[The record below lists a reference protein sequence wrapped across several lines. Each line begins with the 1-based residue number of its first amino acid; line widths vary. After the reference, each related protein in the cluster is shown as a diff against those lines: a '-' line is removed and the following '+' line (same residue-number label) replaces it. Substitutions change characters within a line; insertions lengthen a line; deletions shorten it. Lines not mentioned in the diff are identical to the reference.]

1 MLFHPYELAF
11 CGYSGSGKT
20 TLATT
25 VVRHLAGKHTVG
37 YYKHGCHHFDIDR
50 EGKDSDRAA
59 KAGASTVMV
68 SGPGKKAVISHAPPE
83 PVDFERF
90 AFSSCDILIIEG
102 LKELPIP
109 KIILVDE
116 ANRILERIEEGS
128 VSMVAALAVPDDRS
142 SYHLPSLPGVPV
154 IHRDDTAAIAAFV
167 ERHLMARAAASAP
180 LTGLVLAGGI
190 SSRMGTDKALIDY
203 HGTSQILHARSLL
216 APFCPEV
223 YLSCRREQTEEYGA
237 SGIPLIPDS
246 YLDMGPLGGLL
257 SAQRALPERAFLVIA
272 CDLPFLDA
280 QTLGRL
286 AAGRNPLRFA
296 TAWRDPLSGKFE
308 PLAACYE
315 PKSREPLLLRHAAGL
330 NALSGFLSTAA
341 IEELEAP
348 EPGVMQN
355 INTPG
360 ERSRAAMAFSGI
372 KNTRL

>member
-20 TLATT
+20 MLATA

-50 EGKDSDRAA
+50 EGKDSDLAA
-59 KAGASTVMV
+59 SAGAVTVMV

-83 PVDFERF
+83 PADFERF
-90 AFSSCDILIIEG
+90 AFSSCDILIVEG

-116 ANRILERIEEGS
+116 GKKILERIEEGS
-128 VSMVAALAVPDDRS
+128 VSMVAALAVPDDPS
-142 SYHLPSLPGVPV
+142 SYRLPSLPGVPV
-154 IHRDDTAAIAAFV
+154 FHRDETAAVASFV
-167 ERHLMARAAASAP
+167 EQHLMERAAVSAP
-180 LTGLVLAGGI
+180 LTGLVLAGGK
-190 SSRMGTDKALIDY
+190 SSRMGEDKALIDY
-203 HGTSQILHARSLL
+203 HGTSQILHARNLL
-216 APFCPEV
+216 APFCREV
-223 YLSCRREQTEEYGA
+223 HLSCRIEQAEKYAA

-257 SAQRALPERAFLVIA
+257 SAQRALPERAFLVVA

-280 QTLGRL
+280 GTLGKL
-286 AAGRNPLRFA
+286 VAGRNPFRFA
-296 TAWRDPLSGKFE
+296 TAWRDPLSGRFE

-330 NALSGFLSTAA
+330 NALSGFLATTG
-341 IEELEAP
+341 IEELESP
-348 EPGVMQN
+348 EPDIMKN

-360 ERSRAAMAFSGI
+360 ERSRAAMAFSGT
-372 KNTRL
+372 KNTRQ